1 MMVPLYNFPKH
12 TCLVILHFQ
21 QSIPPLSTHEG
32 LTVTRNMLS
41 GLKIQCNS
49 PNPIN
54 HNQTPPRATY
64 LVCENGHDELS
75 RLERINHACNQI
87 PIARGCDIALKANV
101 RKIGLRSDVD
111 RHVASLYVE
120 HEKGRNKKKYYAM
133 E

>member
-1 MMVPLYNFPKH
+1 MQFPK
-12 TCLVILHFQ
+12 
-21 QSIPPLSTHEG
+21 
-32 LTVTRNMLS
+32 
-41 GLKIQCNS
+41 
-49 PNPIN
+49 PNKPQPN
-54 HNQTPPRATY
+54 TTRATY